1 MPSTIMIAGLGPGDP
16 GARTIAV
23 ERALRHARRIVL
35 RTAIHPGLDDLLVDP
50 RVTACDDLYETLGSF
65 DEVYETV
72 ARRVLDAARDG
83 DVLFAVPGHPSF
95 GERSVRLVVERAPVE
110 GYRIEVLPAVG
121 APEAIAAVVGA
132 DLLAGE
138 VQFLDAIELRA
149 IVDAEPFAAGRL
161 TLDPAR
167 PGLVSQVYDHDV
179 AVATKLALSRLYP
192 EEHEV
197 AVVTAAGVSGIE
209 RLVRC
214 PLRELDR
221 QEVDHLTSVWVPAV
235 PPLEAVR
242 SEQTLRRIVA
252 RLRAPGGCPWDQEQT
267 SQTLRSA
274 TIEEAFEVVDAID
287 ADDPESLCEELGDL
301 LANVLMHAQFATEAG
316 HFGIEDIVEGITRKL
331 IRRHPHVFGD
341 LQAKTAEEVLTNWNR
356 IKGEERRSAGKD
368 DRGDSPLDRLPRS
381 MPALLR
387 AVEVLKS
394 GQAQTGVGSVLP
406 AEEVGDRLLAA
417 VESAVAAGLD
427 PEAELELAL
436 RQRLAAAAA
445 AP

>member
-1 MPSTIMIAGLGPGDP
+1 MPATITIAGLGPGDP
-16 GARTIAV
+16 GARTVAV
-23 ERALRHARRIVL
+23 ERALHHARRIVL
-35 RTAIHPGLDDLLVDP
+35 RTAIHPGLDDLLADP
-50 RVTACDDLYETLGSF
+50 RVSACDDLYETLGTF
-65 DEVYETV
+65 DEVYAAV
-72 ARRVLDAARDG
+72 AQRVLDTARDG
-83 DVLFAVPGHPSF
+83 DVVFGVPGHPSF
-95 GERSVRLVVERAPVE
+95 GERSVRLVVERAPIE
-110 GYRIEVLPAVG
+110 GFQVDVLPAVG
-121 APEAIAAVVGA
+121 APEAIAAAVGA

-138 VQFLDAIELRA
+138 VQFLDAIELRS

-167 PGLVSQVYDHDV
+167 PCLVGQVYDHDM

-192 EEHEV
+192 DEHDV
-197 AVVTAAGVSGIE
+197 AVVTAAGVAGVE

-221 QEVDHLTSVWVPAV
+221 QDVDHLTSVWVPAL
-235 PPLEAVR
+235 PPLDAVR
-242 SEQTLRRIVA
+242 SEQALRRIVA

-287 ADDPESLCEELGDL
+287 ADDPEALCEELGDL

-316 HFGIEDIVEGITRKL
+316 HFGIEDVVEGITRKL

-341 LQAKTAEEVLTNWNR
+341 LHAETSAEVLTNWNR
-356 IKGEERRSAGKD
+356 IKDEERRSAGKD
-368 DRGDSPLDRLPRS
+368 GRGNSLIERLPRS

-394 GQAQTGVGSVLP
+394 SGDRAVALGMPT
-406 AEEVGDRLLAA
+406 AEAVGDHLLAA
-417 VESAVAAGLD
+417 VESAVAAGFD
-427 PEAELELAL
+427 PEVVLEGAL
-436 RQRLAAAAA
+436 RRRFASEVAAH
-445 AP
+445 